1 MSSTVY
7 KITTSTTPLW
17 FPRVMTSFEERLFEH
32 RHSEDAV
39 ADRRDSDLVY
49 SYLRKARF
57 ENSCL
62 EISNLLLRPK
72 T

>member
-1 MSSTVY
+1 
-7 KITTSTTPLW
+7 
-17 FPRVMTSFEERLFEH
+17 MTSFEERLFEH